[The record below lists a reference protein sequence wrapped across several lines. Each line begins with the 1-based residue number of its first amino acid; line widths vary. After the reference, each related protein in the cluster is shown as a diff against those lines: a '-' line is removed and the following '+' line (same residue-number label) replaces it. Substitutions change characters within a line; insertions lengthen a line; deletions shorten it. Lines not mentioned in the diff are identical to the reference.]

1 MTPRLKTKQRAA
13 SFHAAAALRFPF
25 PALSLGAI
33 TLVPFYV
40 PGIDVIINL
49 INIIDIVIIIT
60 IYLFAIAG
68 LKKKTT

>member
-13 SFHAAAALRFPF
+13 SFHAAALRFPL